1 MSFCHPPLFS
11 RRSESVR
18 VFTAAPEIEHVAVPL
33 LRIVLASLA
42 FLVSLGPH
50 IRTGLSVHS
59 LLEHAGAP
67 LLQALGSSLPPSAPC
82 HNVQLGNKSYVQSS
96 VIGIRL
102 TLSFCYL
109 GPHGPCQVLR
119 ALLLSRSSRSLSS
132 PSRPRPL
139 CQQCKHSLESVITS
153 RLWKAVLHCLF

>member
-1 MSFCHPPLFS
+1 MVGCRSSKMERSGCPS
-11 RRSESVR
+11 RHLKR
-18 VFTAAPEIEHVAVPL
+18 AC
-33 LRIVLASLA
+33 
-42 FLVSLGPH
+42 
-50 IRTGLSVHS
+50 GL
-59 LLEHAGAP
+59 P
-67 LLQALGSSLPPSAPC
+67 LLQTNGKTLIAPSYTVICSLSC
-82 HNVQLGNKSYVQSS
+82 HNLKLGLKSYIHHS

-119 ALLLSRSSRSLSS
+119 ALLLSRSSQSLSS

-153 RLWKAVLHCLF
+153 RLWKAVLHCLFRTSLVLVSSTSTAWNR